1 MFYQGGCLSKI
12 QGIPHYNFPFLSQV
26 MSDFFEQKEKSLIHF
41 RDNIN
46 KFIKGM
52 LFVVLEAKTLKLKDQ
67 ITIDVMT

>member
-1 MFYQGGCLSKI
+1 
-12 QGIPHYNFPFLSQV
+12 

-67 ITIDVMT
+67 LTIDVMT